1 MLDIAKAQT
10 RLGWQPRLSTSE
22 AIALT
27 ADWYKRYQSE
37 DVYQLCVE
45 EVKEYINIVL

>member
-10 RLGWQPRLSTSE
+10 RLGWTPRLTTAE

-37 DVYQLCVE
+37 DVYQLCAE
-45 EVKEYINIVL
+45 EIQSFTTE

>member
-10 RLGWQPRLSTSE
+10 RLGWTPRLTTAE

-27 ADWYKRYQSE
+27 ADWYKRYQNE
-37 DVYQLCVE
+37 NVFDLCVE
-45 EVKEYINIVL
+45 EVKECINIVL

>member
-27 ADWYKRYQSE
+27 ADWYKRYQTE
-37 DVYQLCVE
+37 DVYSLCVE

>member
-10 RLGWQPRLSTSE
+10 RLGWTPRLITAE

-27 ADWYKRYQSE
+27 ADWYKRYQNE
-37 DVYQLCVE
+37 NVFDLCVE

>member
-1 MLDIAKAQT
+1 MLDITKAQT
-10 RLGWQPRLSTSE
+10 RLGWTPRLSTAE

-27 ADWYKRYQSE
+27 ADWYKRYQKE

-45 EVKEYINIVL
+45 EIEKFVIE

>member
-1 MLDIAKAQT
+1 MHGIWRDLDGYT
-10 RLGWQPRLSTSE
+10 PE

-27 ADWYKRYQSE
+27 ADLYKRYQTE
-37 DVYQLCVE
+37 DVYSLCVE